1 MIKIPGYI
9 LPSSYNFWQHDL
21 DFIVFLE
28 NYDTKLGGREAGEI
42 LEELVGEWIWCPS
55 STWASDNFSSCSS
68 MGFPE
73 LWGKGS
79 ERNLQFRLSVSLH
92 IQLWV
97 SASLPIFCQR
107 KLLWGWLEKALTC
120 EYSRTPL
127 GIILMIFFLFTPV
140 VFYSWLFFLTLTLWL
155 IGGPTTQLPS
165 KYYLQMSDLSLTCF

>member
-1 MIKIPGYI
+1 MTAWFRLYC
-9 LPSSYNFWQHDL
+9 
-21 DFIVFLE
+21 FLE

-73 LWGKGS
+73 LWEKGS
-79 ERNLQFRLSVSLH
+79 EKNLQFRLSVSLH
-92 IQLWV
+92 IRLWV

-127 GIILMIFFLFTPV
+127 GIILMIFFS
-140 VFYSWLFFLTLTLWL
+140 FYTSSILQLVLFFN
-155 IGGPTTQLPS
+155 P
-165 KYYLQMSDLSLTCF
+165 YSLTHWRSHHPAPK